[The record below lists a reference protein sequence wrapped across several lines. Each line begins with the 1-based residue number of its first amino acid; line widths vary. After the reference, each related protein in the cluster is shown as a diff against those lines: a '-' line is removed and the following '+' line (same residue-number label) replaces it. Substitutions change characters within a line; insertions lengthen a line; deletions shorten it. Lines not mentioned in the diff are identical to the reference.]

1 MPNSPRLKALGRAL
15 IVFGFSFSST
25 FALAVAAS
33 ADLSK
38 GVELYNAGK
47 YSQSLPL
54 LEAAVRANAYDDSSH
69 YYLALCY
76 QALKQSTLAKSH
88 FKWVAANSRN
98 ATLRAYAAKATA
110 ANGTSQTAS
119 NADTT
124 QVQPAKQP
132 SEQLAMQTS
141 EAKVKQ
147 LGRCK
152 VLMFETSWCHY
163 CHEFAPQF
171 DEAAQ
176 KYRTVDF
183 QHVDAEDPSNADMKQ
198 KYGIKSYPRLVYLDG
213 RGNVLYNEGRGE
225 FSNRLQELTG
235 H

>member
-1 MPNSPRLKALGRAL
+1 MSNSSRLRTVGRTL
-15 IVFGFSFSST
+15 IAFGFAFSSSFSV
-25 FALAVAAS
+25 AVAAS
-33 ADLSK
+33 ADFNK
-38 GVELYNAGK
+38 GVELYNSGK

-76 QALKQSTLAKSH
+76 QALKQTTLAKAH
-88 FKWVAANSRN
+88 FEWVAANSRN
-98 ATLRAYAAKATA
+98 PTLRSYAARATA
-110 ANGTSQTAS
+110 ASGASATAT
-119 NADTT
+119 NAS
-124 QVQPAKQP
+124 VSPAQSAKAP
-132 SEQLAMQTS
+132 AEQLAVQTG
-141 EAKVKQ
+141 EAKAKQ

-171 DEAAQ
+171 DDAAQ

-198 KYGIKSYPRLVYLDG
+198 KYSIKSYPRLVYLDG
-213 RGNVLYNEGRGE
+213 KGNVLYNEGRGE
-225 FSNRLQELTG
+225 FSTRLQELTG